1 MALYEIKE
9 DCRIA
14 NKNFS
19 KWDIVSNEEV
29 WWYFPTIMKPCEW
42 TKASKVETPDND
54 EEPKE
59 VKEESKEE
67 VVEEKKSKKRQ
78 SKKK

>member
-14 NKNFS
+14 NKNYS
-19 KWDIVSNEEV
+19 KWDIVSSEEV
-29 WWYFPTIMKPCEW
+29 WWYFTNVMKPID
-42 TKASKVETPDND
+42 SK
-54 EEPKE
+54 KE
-59 VKEESKEE
+59 VKAEKVEAPIEDDKEE
-67 VVEEKKSKKRQ
+67 VAEEKKAKKWQ

>member
-14 NKNFS
+14 NKNYS
-19 KWDIVSNEEV
+19 KGDVVSNEEV
-29 WWYFPTIMKPCEW
+29 WGFFPTVMKAIDWKKDVVE
-42 TKASKVETPDND
+42 KVVE
-54 EEPKE
+54 K
-59 VKEESKEE
+59 KEE
-67 VVEEKKSKKRQ
+67 VVEEVKEEKKAKKWQ

>member
-14 NKNFS
+14 NKNYS
-19 KWDIVSNEEV
+19 KGDIVSNEEV
-29 WWYFPTIMKPCEW
+29 WWYFPTIMNPIDSKEEVKPV
-42 TKASKVETPDND
+42 KVEAPIED
-54 EEPKE
+54 EKE
-59 VKEESKEE
+59 EE
-67 VVEEKKSKKRQ
+67 VVEEKKPTKKRQ

>member
-14 NKNFS
+14 NKNYS
-19 KWDIVSNEEV
+19 KWDIVSSEEV
-29 WWYFPTIMKPCEW
+29 WWYFTNVMKPIDSKKEVE
-42 TKASKVETPDND
+42 AEKVETPIEDD
-54 EEPKE
+54 
-59 VKEESKEE
+59 KEE
-67 VVEEKKSKKRQ
+67 VAEEKKAKKRQ

>member
-42 TKASKVETPDND
+42 TKASKVE
-54 EEPKE
+54 ESKE

>member
-29 WWYFPTIMKPCEW
+29 WWYFPTIMKPCDW
-42 TKASKVETPDND
+42 TKTPKVE
-54 EEPKE
+54 ESKE

-67 VVEEKKSKKRQ
+67 EVEEKKSKKRQ

>member
-29 WWYFPTIMKPCEW
+29 WWYFPTVMKPISWKEE
-42 TKASKVETPDND
+42 KSEKVEAPKD
-54 EEPKE
+54 E
-59 VKEESKEE
+59 VEE
-67 VVEEKKSKKRQ
+67 VVEEKEEKKAKKRQ

>member
-14 NKNFS
+14 NKNYS
-19 KWDIVSNEEV
+19 KWDIVSSEEV
-29 WWYFPTIMKPCEW
+29 WWYFTNVMKPIDSKKEVE
-42 TKASKVETPDND
+42 AEKVEAPIEDD
-54 EEPKE
+54 
-59 VKEESKEE
+59 KEE
-67 VVEEKKSKKRQ
+67 VVEEKKAKKRQ